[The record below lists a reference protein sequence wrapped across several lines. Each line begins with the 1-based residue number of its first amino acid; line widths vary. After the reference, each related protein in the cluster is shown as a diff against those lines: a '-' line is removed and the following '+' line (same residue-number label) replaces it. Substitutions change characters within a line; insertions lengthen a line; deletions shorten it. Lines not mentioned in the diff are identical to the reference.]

1 MPAGREGWAVCSA
14 PAAGSRRCA
23 VIDDMIAEDDRVAV
37 RLTTSARQTGT
48 FMGIQPSGNRYT
60 IDEIHIFRVRD
71 GQ

>member
-1 MPAGREGWAVCSA
+1 
-14 PAAGSRRCA
+14 